1 VWNVSKTIEKY
12 LGVTK
17 YFLGLKTEKH
27 KQTRKLLFL
36 HLIVL
41 KKPIVQLYYKNAVGH
56 ACHLA
61 MIR

>member
-1 VWNVSKTIEKY
+1 MWNVSKMVEKY

-17 YFLGLKTEKH
+17 YLLGLKTEKH
-27 KQTRKLLFL
+27 KQTKKLLFL

-41 KKPIVQLYYKNAVGH
+41 KKPIVQPCYKNAVGH

-61 MIR
+61 TIR